1 MGLAAAIKTFVGKC
15 RWCETT
21 IIKGRRHGHFP
32 IYCSPAHKQAFW
44 KSLTLYA
51 LREYEA
57 GKISIEALK
66 ELVRSVDALLH
77 PLHARKAEDEAA

>member
-1 MGLAAAIKTFVGKC
+1 
-15 RWCETT
+15 
-21 IIKGRRHGHFP
+21 
-32 IYCSPAHKQAFW
+32 
-44 KSLTLYA
+44 LYA

-77 PLHARKAEDEAA
+77 PLHARKAEDAAA